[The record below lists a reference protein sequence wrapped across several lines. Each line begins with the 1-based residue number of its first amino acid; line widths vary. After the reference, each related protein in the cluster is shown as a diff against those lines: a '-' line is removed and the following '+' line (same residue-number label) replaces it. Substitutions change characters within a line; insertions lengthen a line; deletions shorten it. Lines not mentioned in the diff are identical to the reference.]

1 MHRTQD
7 QALYALLGKFIEK
20 CIISNDS
27 LLTAHQNCFTEANI
41 SDCSTRFVDN
51 FKGDNRNYQEKIKEQ
66 FNGATE
72 EVKLVFSHA
81 NWLWAFSVNDMTA
94 GGKKK
99 AVQICMPENVDLQ
112 DKEEDM
118 PLFPSNGSGNAG
130 TYHKQN
136 KYWEIVSIL
145 KLLRWIKES
154 KKNYNQITVEN
165 IKEEIEKICIF
176 AKYDETDKPALEW
189 QIDFRKIKNACAMY
203 NILLYLCKPK
213 KYERIASDTH
223 KNRIVE
229 SFSSLL
235 ADRSNDTNTDEKIL
249 EIRSQIKESTGK
261 DSDFYEEELA
271 VLWNPWLSDA
281 EYNEIQG
288 LSFKKN
294 IILYGPPG
302 TGKTHTT
309 KALAKSLII
318 QKIIENDKK
327 KIREYFSHNINVDKR
342 IRRLQLHSNYSYED
356 FIASITLTDGKT
368 APVKGYF
375 FQLCEEITQDADK
388 SPYVLILDEINRID
402 LSRLFGEAFSA
413 IENRNE
419 EIDLPIGKFKLK
431 IPSNLYLI
439 GTMNEIDF
447 SLERLDFALRR
458 RFVWFRY
465 GYNAD
470 VLKEIINSKKKDL
483 KKVDEEEINT
493 FIERSSKLNDK
504 IDELNELGKQY
515 EIGHTFFSEVI
526 DIARQFSGRPGHVN
540 KIKLFKSGGPA
551 SVLWNISIEPMIAA
565 FLGNLDE
572 TQKNEKI
579 KEMREIFING
589 K

>member
-1 MHRTQD
+1 MLRTQD
-7 QALYALLGKFIEK
+7 QGLYTLLEKFIEK
-20 CIISNDS
+20 CLIGSNS

-51 FKGDNRNYQEKIKEQ
+51 FKDDKRNYEGKIKDQ
-66 FNGATE
+66 FNEATD
-72 EVKLVFSHA
+72 EVKLVFAHA

-94 GGKKK
+94 WGKKK
-99 AVQICMPENVDLQ
+99 AVQICMPDNIDLLAKA
-112 DKEEDM
+112 DDIA
-118 PLFPSNGSGNAG
+118 LFPSQGWGNSG

-136 KYWEIVSIL
+136 KYLEIVSIL
-145 KLLRWIKES
+145 KLFKWIKEN
-154 KKNYNQITVEN
+154 KRNDEQITVE
-165 IKEEIEKICIF
+165 IVKDEIEKICIF
-176 AKYDETDKPALEW
+176 AKYDETEKPALEW

-203 NILLYLCKPK
+203 NILLYLCRPE
-213 KYERIASDTH
+213 KYERISSDNH

-229 SFSSLL
+229 SFSSLIDDGNNT
-235 ADRSNDTNTDEKIL
+235 ANTDEKIL
-249 EIRSQIKESTGK
+249 EIRSRIKESTNK

-302 TGKTHTT
+302 TGKTHTA
-309 KALAKSLII
+309 KSLAKSFVV
-318 QKIIENDKK
+318 QKIIENDKT
-327 KIREYFSHNINVDKR
+327 KIRDYFDHKVNVDNR

-356 FIASITLTDGKT
+356 FIAGITLTDGKT
-368 APVKGYF
+368 TAVKGYF
-375 FQLCEEITQDADK
+375 YQLCEEITQDVDK

-470 VLKEIINSKKKDL
+470 LLEAIIYTKKKDL
-483 KKVDEEEINT
+483 KKIDDDEINT
-493 FIERSSKLNDK
+493 FIERSSKVNDK
-504 IDELNELGKQY
+504 INKLNELGTQY

-526 DIARQFSGRPGHVN
+526 DIAKQFSGRPGHVN
-540 KIKLFKSGGPA
+540 KIRLFKPSGPA
-551 SVLWNISIEPMIAA
+551 EVLWNISIAPIITA

-572 TQKNEKI
+572 TQKNERI
-579 KEMREIFING
+579 KEIREIFLNG

>member
-1 MHRTQD
+1 LQ
-7 QALYALLGKFIEK
+7 K
-20 CIISNDS
+20 CIIDNDS
-27 LLTAHQNCFTEANI
+27 LLTNTTGCFTLGNI
-41 SDCSTRFVDN
+41 NDCITRFVDN
-51 FKGDNRNYQEKIKEQ
+51 FKEGKQTFEEKIGIQ
-66 FNGATE
+66 FNGASDD
-72 EVKLVFSHA
+72 VKVVFAHA
-81 NWLWAFSVNDMTA
+81 NWLWAYSVSDMTVS
-94 GGKKK
+94 GKKK
-99 AVQICMPENVDLQ
+99 AVQICLSQSTKLNENIKGIDLYPV
-112 DKEEDM
+112 EG
-118 PLFPSNGSGNAG
+118 FGHAG

-136 KYWEIVSIL
+136 KYWEIVCVL
-145 KLLRWIKES
+145 KALKHLKTIVAS
-154 KKNYNQITVEN
+154 SVTVDSLKK
-165 IKEEIEKICIF
+165 EIEKICLF
-176 AKYDETDKPALEW
+176 AKYDESENLSEEW
-189 QIDFRKIKNACAMY
+189 QKDIRKIKNSCAMY
-203 NILLYLCKPK
+203 NVLLYLCEPQS
-213 KYERIASDTH
+213 YERIASDAH
-223 KNRIVE
+223 KSRIVE

-235 ADRSNDTNTDEKIL
+235 DSGSNSANTDENIL
-249 EIRSQIKESTGK
+249 AIRNQIKKEINK
-261 DSDFYEEELA
+261 DVDFYDEEIA
-271 VLWNPWLSDA
+271 VLWNPWLTDT

-302 TGKTHTT
+302 TGKTYTA
-309 KALAKSLII
+309 KALAKSLIV
-318 QKIIENDKK
+318 QKIIENDKTKISGYFK
-327 KIREYFSHNINVDKR
+327 KNVDVDKR
-342 IRRLQLHSNYSYED
+342 IKRLQLHSNYSYED

-375 FQLCEEITQDADK
+375 YQLCEEITKDIDK

-419 EIDLPIGKFKLK
+419 EIELPIGKFKLK

-458 RFVWFRY
+458 RFVWFHY

-470 VLKEIINSKKKDL
+470 VLKAIIDL
-483 KKVDEEEINT
+483 KKSDFKKIDEDEINT
-493 FIERSSKLNDK
+493 FIERSTKVNDK

-526 DIARQFSGRPGHVN
+526 DIARQFMGRPGHVN
-540 KIKLFKSGGPA
+540 RIKLFKTGGPA
-551 SVLWNISIEPMIAA
+551 EVLWNISIAPMIAA

-572 TQKNEKI
+572 TQKNERI
-579 KEMREIFING
+579 KEMKEIFIDG